1 MYNYYNNLI
10 IIKNLYSVVI
20 MNIQLKKKIMKLLQI
35 FEIKNY
41 TLQEIQQLKL
51 NKRIM
56 IQIILKLILI
66 IIINN

>member
-1 MYNYYNNLI
+1 MYNYSNNLI

>member
-1 MYNYYNNLI
+1 MYNYSNNLI

-41 TLQEIQQLKL
+41 TLQEILQLKL
-51 NKRIM
+51 NKLIM
-56 IQIILKLILI
+56 ILIYMKIILQ

>member
-1 MYNYYNNLI
+1 
-10 IIKNLYSVVI
+10 

-41 TLQEIQQLKL
+41 TLQEILQLKL
-51 NKRIM
+51 NKLIM
-56 IQIILKLILI
+56 ILIYMKIILQ